1 MSLGCHA
8 TTSRWS
14 DPACLALAWALSIA
28 AGAVQAAAPK
38 HLGVATC
45 SSSVCHGRLT
55 AAASGESNVALN
67 EYAVWLKEDRHSQA
81 YTVLSRPEAQR
92 IATKLGLGSA
102 ASARECVDCH
112 ADNVASSLR
121 GPKFQLRDGI
131 GCEAC
136 HGGAEN
142 WIEPHSKKG
151 ATHADDV
158 ARGMYPS
165 ETALGRAELCLGCH
179 AGTPDKF
186 ATHAMMAAGHP
197 RLSFELE
204 SFTTLQPP
212 HFRRDDPSYL
222 KRKGSIGGATLWI
235 TGQMR
240 SAVRQVALLQAWW
253 NRTPGAFPEF
263 ALYDCDS
270 CHHARS
276 SALWSRERVGPGI
289 GIGTMRLETGHLVIL
304 KAIAEALEGPSGAET
319 VAQATQALL
328 QAGQRD
334 AAAIRTAGER
344 VVAFVNAH
352 EAWTRRAFTPEE
364 VGNLRRTLLRY
375 AASDRTSDLVAAEQV
390 AMGVE
395 VLSYASRDQESHR
408 QDIDKLFE
416 AVPGEKSQK
425 GFDPARFAAAAR
437 AVAGRF

>member
-1 MSLGCHA
+1 MSLGCRA
-8 TTSRWS
+8 ASRRS
-14 DPACLALAWALSIA
+14 GPARLALALALSIA
-28 AGAVQAAAPK
+28 AGAVHAAASK

-55 AAASGESNVALN
+55 ATAGGQSNVALN

-81 YTVLSRPEAQR
+81 YVALARPEAQR
-92 IATKLGLGSA
+92 IAAKLGLGSA
-102 ASARECVDCH
+102 ASARECLDCH
-112 ADNVASSLR
+112 ADNVGNSLR

-131 GCEAC
+131 GCEVC

-240 SAVRQVALLQAWW
+240 AAVRQVALLQAWW
-253 NRTPGAFPEF
+253 NRNPGAFPEL

-276 SALWSRERVGPGI
+276 PALWSRERVGPGI
-289 GIGTMRLETGHLVIL
+289 GIGTMRLQTGHLVIL
-304 KAIAEALEGPSGAET
+304 RAIAEALEGPSGAEAL
-319 VAQATQALL
+319 AQATQELV

-334 AAAIRTAGER
+334 ASAIRTAGER

-352 EAWTRRAFTPEE
+352 EAWTRRAFTSEE

-395 VLSYASRDQESHR
+395 VLSYASKDQESHR
-408 QDIDKLFE
+408 SDIDKLFE

-437 AVAGRF
+437 SVAGRF

>member
-1 MSLGCHA
+1 M
-8 TTSRWS
+8 
-14 DPACLALAWALSIA
+14 
-28 AGAVQAAAPK
+28 
-38 HLGVATC
+38 GVATC

-55 AAASGESNVALN
+55 AAASGQSNVALN

-81 YTVLSRPEAQR
+81 YAVLEKPEAQR
-92 IATKLGLGSA
+92 IAAKLGLGPA
-102 ASARECVDCH
+102 ARAKECVDCH
-112 ADNVASSLR
+112 ADNVPESLR

-142 WIEPHSKKG
+142 WIEPHSKEG
-151 ATHADDV
+151 ATHAGNV
-158 ARGMYPS
+158 ARGLYPS
-165 ETALGRAELCLGCH
+165 ETARGRAELCLGCH
-179 AGTPDKF
+179 AGTSDRL

-240 SAVRQVALLQAWW
+240 AAARQVALLQAWW
-253 NRTPGAFPEF
+253 NRNGGAFPEL

-270 CHHARS
+270 CHHTRA

-289 GIGTMRLETGHLVIL
+289 GIGTVRLQTGHLVIL
-304 KAIAEALEGPSGAET
+304 RAIAEALEGQAGAEA
-319 VAQATQALL
+319 VAQATQALV

-334 AAAIRTAGER
+334 PPAIRAAGER
-344 VVAFVNAH
+344 IVSWLDAH
-352 EAWTRRAFTPEE
+352 ETWTRRAFTAEE
-364 VGNLRRTLLRY
+364 AGNLRRTLLRY

-395 VLSYASRDQESHR
+395 VLSYASKDQESHR
-408 QDIDKLFE
+408 REIDKLFE
-416 AVPGEKSQK
+416 AVPGERSPK
-425 GFDPARFAAAAR
+425 GFDAARFAAAAR
-437 AVAGRF
+437 SVAGRF